1 MSQAYFDCAQGASAA
16 LMLSALSA
24 AHEAGH
30 AAPDAYR
37 LPRGMR
43 LRCIHALE
51 GEAVGRSVE
60 LELPEGMDAD
70 GELSMAEL
78 EGLTGEAALR
88 PGAAARAQRVLD
100 ALGRALEE
108 TRVSARRSVQPR
120 QRGFTLRAAAAFI
133 ALMQKLD
140 ALGVE

>member
-1 MSQAYFDCAQGASAA
+1 MSLAYFDCAQGASAA

-51 GEAVGRSVE
+51 GGSIGRSVE

-70 GELSMAEL
+70 RELSMAEL

-88 PGAAARAQRVLD
+88 PGAAALR
-100 ALGRALEE
+100 
-108 TRVSARRSVQPR
+108 TVSS
-120 QRGFTLRAAAAFI
+120 
-133 ALMQKLD
+133 
-140 ALGVE
+140 